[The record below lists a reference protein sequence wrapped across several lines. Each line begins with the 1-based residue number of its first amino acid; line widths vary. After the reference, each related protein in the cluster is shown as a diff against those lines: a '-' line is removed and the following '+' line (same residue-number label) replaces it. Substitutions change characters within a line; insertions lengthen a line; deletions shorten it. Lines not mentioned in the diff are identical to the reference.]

1 MFLREPEGRLTAAKC
16 LDYEDVG
23 EASLKG
29 VLEPVH
35 LAHVR
40 LD

>member
-1 MFLREPEGRLTAAKC
+1 MSLREPESRLTAANG

-29 VLEPVH
+29 VLEPVR